1 MAATNEIKIK
11 ARHLFFAYGE
21 NRVLN
26 DLRVDIQNHAIT
38 AVVGSSGKGKST
50 LLTLFNRLWED
61 IPDARMQGRVHIRLC
76 GVDQDIY
83 HPSCSLPDL
92 RRKVG
97 MVFQIPNPLPMSIDK
112 NVAFPLKMAGI
123 SNKAQIA
130 DAVKTA
136 LKQAF
141 LWDEVKGRL
150 REDARRL
157 SGGQQQRL
165 CIARAL
171 VVEPEVLLLDEPT
184 SSLDATATETIEQLI
199 LSLKET
205 CTIVMVSHDMAQV
218 ERVADRWLELS
229 EGRIVNDWANNQWID
244 CV

>member
-1 MAATNEIKIK
+1 MTSRPDITIK
-11 ARHLFFAYGE
+11 AHHIHFSYGG
-21 NRVLN
+21 NCVLK
-26 DLRVDIQNHAIT
+26 DLSMDVCSRTIT
-38 AVVGSSGKGKST
+38 AVTGPSGQGKST

-61 IPDARMQGRVHIRLC
+61 IPDARMQGSVHIRL
-76 GVDQDIY
+76 GGADWDIY

-97 MVFQIPNPLPMSIDK
+97 MVFQIPNPLPMSIYK
-112 NVAFPLKMAGI
+112 NVAFPLKLGGL
-123 SNKAQIA
+123 SNKARIR
-130 DAVKTA
+130 DAVETA

-141 LWDEVKGRL
+141 LWDEVKDRL

-199 LSLKET
+199 LSLKEAR
-205 CTIVMVSHDMAQV
+205 TIVMVSHDMAQV

-229 EGRIVNDWANNQWID
+229 EGRILSEGSHA
-244 CV
+244 

>member
-1 MAATNEIKIK
+1 MTATDEIKIK
-11 ARHLFFAYGE
+11 ARHLFFSYGA
-21 NRVLN
+21 NLVLQ
-26 DLRVDIQNHAIT
+26 DVSLDVCDRTIT
-38 AVVGSSGKGKST
+38 AIKGPSGQGKST
-50 LLTLFNRLWED
+50 LLSLFNRLWED
-61 IPDARMQGRVHIRLC
+61 IPDARMQGSVHIRL
-76 GVDQDIY
+76 GGADQDIY
-83 HPSCSLPDL
+83 HPSCLLPDL

-97 MVFQIPNPLPMSIDK
+97 MVFQIPNPLPMSIYK

-123 SNKAQIA
+123 SNKARIGE
-130 DAVKTA
+130 VVETA

-141 LWDEVKGRL
+141 LWDEVNDRL

-229 EGRIVNDWANNQWID
+229 GGRIVNN
-244 CV
+244 